1 MTVVA
6 ERAGRMVLK
15 TLADAGGV
23 VGLSTAY
30 EAVAAHHGNDYL
42 PLLEPFY
49 RSHRAALFTLVD
61 TLAMEATTADHA
73 VVGRGGVHPRHPAP
87 ARRLDTRT
95 GHHRP

>member
-30 EAVAAHHGNDYL
+30 EAVAAHHGNNYL
-42 PLLEPFY
+42 PLLEPF
-49 RSHRAALFTLVD
+49 
-61 TLAMEATTADHA
+61 
-73 VVGRGGVHPRHPAP
+73 
-87 ARRLDTRT
+87 
-95 GHHRP
+95 